1 MIAAQKGYYRFIE
14 LLLAYGADY
23 NIVSP
28 SDEKTAL
35 DFAIEENNYEEHSE
49 REWSNYSEGC
59 FDETSNK
66 IKKEK
71 KEEDEPVIPE
81 DKEGFVNYTKCIM
94 ILKEFQNAEDK
105 EVIDLMRKKLGVHYK
120 LRKKKEKEM
129 EEKRIQEKKRKLQEE
144 IQKMEEEL
152 NGDKLIN

>member
-1 MIAAQKGYYRFIE
+1 
-14 LLLAYGADY
+14 
-23 NIVSP
+23 
-28 SDEKTAL
+28 
-35 DFAIEENNYEEHSE
+35 
-49 REWSNYSEGC
+49 
-59 FDETSNK
+59 
-66 IKKEK
+66 
-71 KEEDEPVIPE
+71 
-81 DKEGFVNYTKCIM
+81 M